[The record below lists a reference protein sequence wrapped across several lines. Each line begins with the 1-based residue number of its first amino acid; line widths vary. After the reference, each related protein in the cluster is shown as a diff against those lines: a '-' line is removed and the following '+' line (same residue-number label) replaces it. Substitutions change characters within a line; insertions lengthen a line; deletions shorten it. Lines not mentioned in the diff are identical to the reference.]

1 MSEVVVATGLVV
13 GVVCVS
19 TVCLVFARH
28 GSFGLGGSVLCF
40 TGLLLIGLSV
50 WKNAEVQVGNDG
62 VTVKVTALQESV
74 QNLKDAS
81 AALNTQVQGVAR
93 AADTIRTS
101 SEQALNDIQ
110 AAVQKEHPA
119 MATGLRPVA
128 LGRPVYD
135 AAGFR
140 AIDTSLATSA
150 QALLRAKEAP
160 VKAARP
166 PD

>member
-50 WKNAEVQVGNDG
+50 WKNAEVQ
-62 VTVKVTALQESV
+62 VTALQESV